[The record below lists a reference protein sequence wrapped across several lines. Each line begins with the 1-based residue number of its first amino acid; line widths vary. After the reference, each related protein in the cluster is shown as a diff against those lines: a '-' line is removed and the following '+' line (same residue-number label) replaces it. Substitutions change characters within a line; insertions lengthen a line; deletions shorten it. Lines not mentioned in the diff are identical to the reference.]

1 MRQHQ
6 SKIKRELIC
15 KRPSAGYSHSI
26 MSRYKQLS
34 EKRWFKIA
42 FDIAKAWISNSI
54 VGLRLN
60 NSMNL
65 RWEPIC
71 HSILNIF
78 AAIAIQSMAFHKII
92 LLVVVILNIKH
103 SFSPAFKSNRSCLPC
118 SHFVI
123 DAKARPQNRHPRGT
137 EMKNQFEE
145 WVASA
150 NHFTNMPRI
159 KKLLKTELVEWIFG
173 LQCLF
178 LASVSASACHHLP
191 PSRSANFEWTIF
203 FFASFSP
210 ARL

>member
-103 SFSPAFKSNRSCLPC
+103 SFSPAFKSQ
-118 SHFVI
+118 I
-123 DAKARPQNRHPRGT
+123 DLVCPAATLLLMPKPVHKIGIQEEPKWKINL
-137 EMKNQFEE
+137 KNE
-145 WVASA
+145 
-150 NHFTNMPRI
+150 
-159 KKLLKTELVEWIFG
+159 LLR
-173 LQCLF
+173 Q
-178 LASVSASACHHLP
+178 
-191 PSRSANFEWTIF
+191 TI
-203 FFASFSP
+203 SP
-210 ARL
+210 ICPVLKSYT